1 MKRILMVVLMLF
13 LVLLTISCVANP
25 AILVGGNP
33 EPYVESEWQRPELN
47 TLPGALR
54 PYIEAWGP
62 YDGYH
67 IMSSPAQGTAA
78 GFYWLDSI
86 GQVIRYVVFD
96 YQDEMWTVYDA
107 SKIIGIEPA
116 STS

>member
-1 MKRILMVVLMLF
+1 MKGF
-13 LVLLTISCVANP
+13 LVLLVLVLALGGCMALP
-25 AILVGGNP
+25 AILAGGNP
-33 EPYVESEWQRPELN
+33 EPYIESEWLRPELN
-47 TLPGALR
+47 TLLGALR

-62 YDGYH
+62 YDGYQ

-78 GFYWLDSI
+78 GFYWLDDI
-86 GQVIRYVVFD
+86 GQVVKYVVFD

>member
-1 MKRILMVVLMLF
+1 MKRVLVF
-13 LVLLTISCVANP
+13 LVLALVLALVGCVANP
-25 AILVGGNP
+25 AVMVGGNP

-47 TLPGALR
+47 TLPGALQ

-86 GQVIRYVVFD
+86 GQVVRYVVFD
-96 YQDEMWTVYDA
+96 YRDEMWTVYDA

>member
-1 MKRILMVVLMLF
+1 MKRF
-13 LVLLTISCVANP
+13 LVLLVLVLALGGCMALP
-25 AILVGGNP
+25 AILAEGNP
-33 EPYVESEWQRPELN
+33 EPYVKSEWLRPELN

-67 IMSSPAQGTAA
+67 IMSSTAQGTAA

-86 GQVIRYVVFD
+86 GQVVKYVVFD